1 MDIARSMKALL
12 LGVALIALAACER
25 QGPAEKAGR
34 EIDRAAQQA
43 GKAIEQAGEDV
54 QDAAKG
60 RK

>member
-1 MDIARSMKALL
+1 MKALL
-12 LGVALIALAACER
+12 VAVALVAVVACER
-25 QGPAEKAGR
+25 EGPAEKAGG

-54 QDAAKG
+54 RDAAKD